1 MTFRTK
7 YGKIRYNKKRKVF
20 TNMKNTNKIT
30 NERVRNIQSR
40 EFIIE
45 FLETIEQPLSE
56 KQIQEILQ
64 GTKYLNELLENQKEV
79 YGF

>member
-1 MTFRTK
+1 MTFRIK

-30 NERVRNIQSR
+30 NERVRNITSR

-45 FLETIEQPLSE
+45 FLESIEQPLSE

>member
-1 MTFRTK
+1 
-7 YGKIRYNKKRKVF
+7 
-20 TNMKNTNKIT
+20 MKNTNKIT

-45 FLETIEQPLSE
+45 FLETIEQPLNE